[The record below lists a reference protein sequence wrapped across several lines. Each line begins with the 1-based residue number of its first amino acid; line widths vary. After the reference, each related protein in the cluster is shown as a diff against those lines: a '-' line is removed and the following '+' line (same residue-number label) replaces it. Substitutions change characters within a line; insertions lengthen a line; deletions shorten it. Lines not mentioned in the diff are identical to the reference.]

1 MKLISLSMK
10 NFMPYKGEQEIAFP
24 QDSSRNVMVIFGDN
38 MRGKTSLLNAV
49 RWVFYG
55 RALGR
60 HLREIELH
68 HLLNSEAALEGDWE
82 MEVSVQF
89 KADGHH
95 YDLRRRSTK
104 KTLVATPSK
113 SEDFDTI
120 VALLKDGLAV
130 NGNLIEAEINK
141 FVPEQVSRFFLFD
154 GELLQEYEA
163 LLIEGSEQGKNIKV
177 AIEQVLG
184 VPALIHGRDESSAL
198 LRKAQKQQSQDLA
211 HVAGMERQ
219 ADQQANLQAKQDAF
233 EKDFASLREKLA
245 ETKVERTGLDDELE
259 KTEAVQLAKARLD
272 ALGQRQREIVESL
285 KTKQEEKLELL
296 GKAWKDLLQPKL
308 KAKRESLR
316 EEQQRVTS
324 LIGKRSSLDTRIETI
339 RKLLATNT
347 CPTCEQSIGEER
359 KAIAGNEL
367 GTLEGEIR
375 DLAVDQNALTSV
387 SAEMNAIDKL
397 IVAPVGPVIRRIE
410 VEMRKLDVDLIK
422 AENDTEALTEE
433 IKGFDTAEV
442 ARKRALRDQI
452 LKNESALERDIQ
464 LTQTNIEK
472 VKKDLAIVAKT
483 IQGMPQARAQRSTA
497 AVNFLI
503 KLEKVFSESI
513 ERLRDNLRHHVET
526 KATDAF
532 RHMTTQKA
540 YRGLSINK
548 NYGLTILDEHG
559 RPVSLRSAGAEQIVA
574 LSLIDGLSRTGRA
587 AGPVVMD
594 TPFGRLDLKHRDNIL
609 RYLPT
614 VAGQLVLLVHE
625 GEIRKDTDL
634 VPIAPRIGAAYE
646 IREVNPRHSV
656 IERVAA

>member
-1 MKLISLSMK
+1 
-10 NFMPYKGEQEIAFP
+10 MPYKGEQEIAFP
-24 QDSSRNVMVIFGDN
+24 QESSRNVMVVFGDN

-49 RWVFYG
+49 RWAFYG

-68 HLLNSEAALEGDWE
+68 RLLNSEAALEGDWE
-82 MEVSVQF
+82 MEVSVKF
-89 KADGHH
+89 KADGHG
-95 YDLRRRSTK
+95 YDLRRRSVK

-113 SEDFDTI
+113 PEDFDTI
-120 VALLKDGLAV
+120 LALLKDGIAV

-141 FVPEQVSRFFLFD
+141 FIPEQVSRFFLFD

-163 LLIEGSEQGKNIKV
+163 LLIEGSAQGKNIKV

-184 VPALIHGRDESSAL
+184 VPALIHGRDESSVL
-198 LRKAQKQQSQDLA
+198 LRKAQKQQNQDLT

-219 ADQQANLQAKQDAF
+219 AEQQANLQAKQDAF
-233 EKDFASLREKLA
+233 EKDMTSLCKKLS
-245 ETKVERTGLDDELE
+245 EMKVERTGLDDELE
-259 KTEAVQLAKARLD
+259 KTEAIQMAKARWD
-272 ALGQRQREIVESL
+272 ALGKRKRDIVESL

-308 KAKRESLR
+308 KTKREYLR

-324 LIGKRSSLDTRIETI
+324 LIGKRSSLDTRIEMI
-339 RKLLATNT
+339 QRLLATNT
-347 CPTCEQSIGEER
+347 CPTCEQSIGKER
-359 KAIAGNEL
+359 KAIAGKEL

-375 DLAVDQNALTSV
+375 VLAVDQNALTSV
-387 SAEMNAIDKL
+387 SAEMDAIDKL

-410 VEMRKLDVDLIK
+410 MEMRKLDVELIK
-422 AENDTEALTEE
+422 AENDIEALHEE
-433 IKGFDTAEV
+433 IKGFDTAEM
-442 ARKRALRDQI
+442 ARKRALRDQL
-452 LKNESALERDIQ
+452 LKNESTLERDIQ
-464 LTQTNIEK
+464 VTQTNIEK

-483 IQGMPQARAQRSTA
+483 IEGMPQARAQRSTA

-513 ERLRDNLRHHVET
+513 EKLRDNLCRHVEV

-532 RHMTTQKA
+532 LHMTTQTA

-646 IREVNPRHSV
+646 IREVNHRHSV
-656 IERVAA
+656 IERVTS

>member
-68 HLLNSEAALEGDWE
+68 HLINSEAAHEGDWE
-82 MEVSVQF
+82 MEVSVKF
-89 KADGHH
+89 KADGHG

-104 KTLVATPSK
+104 KSLVSTPSK
-113 SEDFDTI
+113 PEDFDTI

-130 NGNLIEAEINK
+130 NGNLIEVEINK

-219 ADQQANLQAKQDAF
+219 AEQQANLQAKQDAF
-233 EKDFASLREKLA
+233 EKDFVSLREKLA

-272 ALGQRQREIVESL
+272 ALGKRQRDIVESL

-308 KAKRESLR
+308 KAKREYLR

-339 RKLLATNT
+339 RRLLETNT

-367 GTLEGEIR
+367 GVLEGEIR
-375 DLAVDQNALTSV
+375 ALAVDQNALTSV

-410 VEMRKLDVDLIK
+410 VEMRKLDVELIK
-422 AENDTEALTEE
+422 AENDIETLNDE
-433 IKGFDTAEV
+433 IKGFDTAEM

-452 LKNESALERDIQ
+452 LKNESTLERDIQ
-464 LTQTNIEK
+464 VTQTNIEK

-513 ERLRDNLRHHVET
+513 ERLRDNLRQHVEA

-559 RPVSLRSAGAEQIVA
+559 RPVFSRAAGAEQIVA

-656 IERVAA
+656 IERAIS

>member
-1 MKLISLSMK
+1 MKLFSLSMK
-10 NFMPYKGEQEIAFP
+10 NFMPYKGEQEIVFP
-24 QDSSRNVMVIFGDN
+24 QDSSRNVMVVFGDN

-49 RWVFYG
+49 RWAFYG

-68 HLLNSEAALEGDWE
+68 RLLNSEAALEGDWE
-82 MEVSVQF
+82 MEVSVKF
-89 KADGHH
+89 KADGHS

-104 KTLVATPSK
+104 KPLVATPSK
-113 SEDFDTI
+113 PEDFDTI

-184 VPALIHGRDESSAL
+184 VPALIHGRDESTAL

-219 ADQQANLQAKQDAF
+219 AEQQANLQAKQDAF
-233 EKDFASLREKLA
+233 EKDVASLRKKLA

-272 ALGQRQREIVESL
+272 ALGKRKRDIIESL
-285 KTKQEEKLELL
+285 KTTHEEKLELL
-296 GKAWKDLLQPKL
+296 SKAWKDLLQPKL

-339 RKLLATNT
+339 RRLLATNT

-410 VEMRKLDVDLIK
+410 AEMRKLDVELIK
-422 AENDTEALTEE
+422 AENDIETLNEE
-433 IKGFDTAEV
+433 IKGFDTAEM

-452 LKNESALERDIQ
+452 LKNESTLESDIQ

-472 VKKDLAIVAKT
+472 VKNDLAIVAKT

-497 AVNFLI
+497 AVDCLI

-513 ERLRDNLRHHVET
+513 ERLRDNLRHHVEV

-532 RHMTTQKA
+532 RNMTTQKA

-625 GEIRKDTDL
+625 GEIRKDIDL

-646 IREVNPRHSV
+646 IKEVNPRHSI
-656 IERVAA
+656 IEKVTS

>member
-10 NFMPYKGEQEIAFP
+10 NFMPYKGEQEVVFP

-89 KADGHH
+89 KADGHR

-104 KTLVATPSK
+104 KILVATPSK
-113 SEDFDTI
+113 PEDFNTI

-198 LRKAQKQQSQDLA
+198 LRKAQKQQSQDIA

-219 ADQQANLQAKQDAF
+219 AEQQANLQTKQDAF
-233 EKDFASLREKLA
+233 EKDFVSLRGKLA
-245 ETKVERTGLDDELE
+245 ETKIERTGLDDELE
-259 KTEAVQLAKARLD
+259 KTETVQRAKARLD
-272 ALGQRQREIVESL
+272 ALGQRQRDIVGSL
-285 KTKQEEKLELL
+285 KTKREEKLELL

-308 KAKRESLR
+308 KAKREYLR

-324 LIGKRSSLDTRIETI
+324 LIGKRSSLDTRIETL
-339 RKLLATNT
+339 RRLLATNT

-375 DLAVDQNALTSV
+375 DLAIDQNALTSV
-387 SAEMNAIDKL
+387 SAEMNAIEKL
-397 IVAPVGPVIRRIE
+397 IVAPVGPVIRLIE
-410 VEMRKLDVDLIK
+410 VDMRKLDVELIK
-422 AENDTEALTEE
+422 AENDIETLNEE
-433 IKGFDTAEV
+433 IKGFDTGEM

-452 LKNESALERDIQ
+452 LKNESTLEREIQ

-472 VKKDLAIVAKT
+472 VKNDLAIVAKT

-497 AVNFLI
+497 AVNLLI

-513 ERLRDNLRHHVET
+513 ERLRDNLRQHVEA

-559 RPVSLRSAGAEQIVA
+559 KPVSLRSAGAEQIVA

-634 VPIAPRIGAAYE
+634 IPIAPRIGAAYE
-646 IREVNPRHSV
+646 IREVTPRHSV
-656 IERVAA
+656 IEKVTS

>member
-1 MKLISLSMK
+1 MNLISLSMK
-10 NFMPYKGEQEIAFP
+10 NFMPYKGEQKIVFP
-24 QDSSRNVMVIFGDN
+24 EDSSRNVMVIFGDN

-68 HLLNSEAALEGDWE
+68 RLLNSEAALEGDWE
-82 MEVSVQF
+82 MEVSVKF
-89 KADGHH
+89 KADEHG

-104 KTLVATPSK
+104 KPLVAAPSK
-113 SEDFDTI
+113 PEDFDTI

-163 LLIEGSEQGKNIKV
+163 LLIEGSEQGKKIKV

-184 VPALIHGRDESSAL
+184 VPALIHGRDESTAL
-198 LRKAQKQQSQDLA
+198 LRKAQKQQSQDLT

-219 ADQQANLQAKQDAF
+219 AEQQANLQAKQDSF
-233 EKDFASLREKLA
+233 EKDVASLRRKLE
-245 ETKVERTGLDDELE
+245 ETKVERTGLDDDLE

-272 ALGQRQREIVESL
+272 ALDKRKRDIVEFL
-285 KTKQEEKLELL
+285 KTTHEEKLGLL
-296 GKAWKDLLQPKL
+296 SKAWKDLLQPKL
-308 KAKRESLR
+308 KAKREHLR

-324 LIGKRSSLDTRIETI
+324 LIGKRSSLDTRIETF
-339 RKLLATNT
+339 RRLLATNT

-359 KAIAGNEL
+359 KAIAGSEL

-375 DLAVDQNALTSV
+375 DLEIDQNALTSV

-410 VEMRKLDVDLIK
+410 ADTRKHDVELIK
-422 AENDTEALTEE
+422 AENEIETLNEK
-433 IKGFDTAEV
+433 IKGFDTAEM
-442 ARKRALRDQI
+442 ARKRAFRDQM
-452 LKNESALERDIQ
+452 LKNESTLERDIQ
-464 LTQTNIEK
+464 GAQTNIET
-472 VKKDLAIVAKT
+472 VKRDLAIVAKT

-497 AVNFLI
+497 AVDFLI

-513 ERLRDNLRHHVET
+513 ERLRDNLRHHVEV

-532 RHMTTQKA
+532 RNMTTQNA

-559 RPVSLRSAGAEQIVA
+559 RPVETRAAGAEQIVA
-574 LSLIDGLSRTGRA
+574 LSLINGLSRTGRA
-587 AGPVVMD
+587 AGPVMMD
-594 TPFGRLDLKHRDNIL
+594 TPFGRLDLKHRENIL

-614 VAGQLVLLVHE
+614 VAGQIVLLVHE
-625 GEIRKDTDL
+625 GEIRKDIDL
-634 VPIAPRIGAAYE
+634 VAIAPRIGATYE

-656 IERVAA
+656 IERVTS

>member
-1 MKLISLSMK
+1 MKS
-10 NFMPYKGEQEIAFP
+10 
-24 QDSSRNVMVIFGDN
+24 
-38 MRGKTSLLNAV
+38 
-49 RWVFYG
+49 
-55 RALGR
+55 
-60 HLREIELH
+60 
-68 HLLNSEAALEGDWE
+68 
-82 MEVSVQF
+82 QF

-113 SEDFDTI
+113 PEDFDTI

-219 ADQQANLQAKQDAF
+219 ADQQTNLQVKQDAF

-367 GTLEGEIR
+367 G
-375 DLAVDQNALTSV
+375 
-387 SAEMNAIDKL
+387 
-397 IVAPVGPVIRRIE
+397 
-410 VEMRKLDVDLIK
+410 
-422 AENDTEALTEE
+422 
-433 IKGFDTAEV
+433 
-442 ARKRALRDQI
+442 I
-452 LKNESALERDIQ
+452 LK
-464 LTQTNIEK
+464 
-472 VKKDLAIVAKT
+472 AKSV
-483 IQGMPQARAQRSTA
+483 ISRS
-497 AVNFLI
+497 I
-503 KLEKVFSESI
+503 KMHS
-513 ERLRDNLRHHVET
+513 R
-526 KATDAF
+526 AF
-532 RHMTTQKA
+532 R
-540 YRGLSINK
+540 
-548 NYGLTILDEHG
+548 
-559 RPVSLRSAGAEQIVA
+559 
-574 LSLIDGLSRTGRA
+574 
-587 AGPVVMD
+587 
-594 TPFGRLDLKHRDNIL
+594 
-609 RYLPT
+609 
-614 VAGQLVLLVHE
+614 
-625 GEIRKDTDL
+625 RK
-634 VPIAPRIGAAYE
+634 
-646 IREVNPRHSV
+646 
-656 IERVAA
+656 

>member
-68 HLLNSEAALEGDWE
+68 HLINSEAALEGDWE
-82 MEVSVQF
+82 MEVSVKF
-89 KADGHH
+89 KADGHG

-104 KTLVATPSK
+104 KALVATPSK
-113 SEDFDTI
+113 PEDFDSI

-219 ADQQANLQAKQDAF
+219 AEQQANLQAKQDAF
-233 EKDFASLREKLA
+233 EKDFSSLREKLA

-272 ALGQRQREIVESL
+272 ALGKRQRDIVESL

-308 KAKRESLR
+308 KAKREYLR

-339 RKLLATNT
+339 RRLLATNT

-375 DLAVDQNALTSV
+375 YLAVDQNALTSV

-410 VEMRKLDVDLIK
+410 VEVRKLDVELIK
-422 AENDTEALTEE
+422 AENDIETLNEE

-452 LKNESALERDIQ
+452 LKNESILEREIQ
-464 LTQTNIEK
+464 ETQTNIEK

-513 ERLRDNLRHHVET
+513 ERLRDNLRHHVEA

-532 RHMTTQKA
+532 LQMTTQKA

-548 NYGLTILDEHG
+548 SYGLTILDEHG
-559 RPVSLRSAGAEQIVA
+559 RPVSLRSAGAEQVVA

-646 IREVNPRHSV
+646 IR
-656 IERVAA
+656 